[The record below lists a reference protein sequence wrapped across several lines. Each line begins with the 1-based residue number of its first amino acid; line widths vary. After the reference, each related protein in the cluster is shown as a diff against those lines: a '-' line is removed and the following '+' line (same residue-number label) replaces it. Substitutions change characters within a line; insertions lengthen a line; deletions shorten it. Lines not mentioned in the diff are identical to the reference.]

1 MATTPATTSTNPL
14 TVYISGSSEGKNVDE
29 GEGEGKSEGEGE
41 GESEGEGEGES
52 EGESEGEGEGEGESE
67 GEGEERTVVV
77 GRVGLEE
84 GQLSAQCM

>member
-29 GEGEGKSEGEGE
+29 GEGEGESEGEGEGAGEGE
-41 GESEGEGEGES
+41 GESEDK
-52 EGESEGEGEGEGESE
+52 GEGEGEGV
-67 GEGEERTVVV
+67 GEERTVEV